1 MECVKEFIKETNAP
15 QLVVSEG
22 INHTLE
28 KKEEFRTYAG
38 KLFGKLVQE
47 KILTQQKFLEG

>member
-1 MECVKEFIKETNAP
+1 MKEFIKETNAP

-28 KKEEFRTYAG
+28 KKTEFRIYVG
-38 KLFGKLVQE
+38 KLFGKLVIE
-47 KILTQQKFLEG
+47 KILTQQKFLKG